1 MIQINQPPVQIA
13 FNFHDIPEL
22 DLECVDETENPES
35 DAKNF
40 IQTKHFDLLKFYK
53 HSFLMCSYES
63 GSIVGTPFYSPYK
76 IQMRYN
82 HIKGSLSCFNC
93 LKKNKMIFV
102 VDKYNLYVI
111 ETKIITPDM
120 IEGKSKMEIESE
132 VVKIVFN
139 VTYPQAITLI
149 KVVDDKIFIGTD
161 QGYFDILYIN
171 NNNQFYIISN
181 EPEVRHLGPITDIE
195 VTDKL
200 IITQSTDN
208 TIHVWN
214 HEK

>member
-1 MIQINQPPVQIA
+1 
-13 FNFHDIPEL
+13 
-22 DLECVDETENPES
+22 
-35 DAKNF
+35 
-40 IQTKHFDLLKFYK
+40 
-53 HSFLMCSYES
+53 
-63 GSIVGTPFYSPYK
+63 
-76 IQMRYN
+76 
-82 HIKGSLSCFNC
+82 
-93 LKKNKMIFV
+93 MIFV